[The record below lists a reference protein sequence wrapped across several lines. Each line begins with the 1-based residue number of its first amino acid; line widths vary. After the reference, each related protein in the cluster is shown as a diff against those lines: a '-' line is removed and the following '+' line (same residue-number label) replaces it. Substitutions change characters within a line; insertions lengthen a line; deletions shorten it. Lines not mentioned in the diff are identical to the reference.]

1 MSDYGGVMSRDII
14 RKILLLTI
22 GILIAYSSKSCVQQ
36 NDFLIDNGMA
46 GPFIKNMP
54 LDKALQIAQEKYTV
68 EKNTIFLEGIDY
80 LVYDIFLNAELLLKL
95 EPSYNNE
102 STLWRIWIYSDRY
115 KTNKGVGVGSTVAD
129 VLENYT
135 FDVFL
140 TEGSGHWL
148 KVKELSVGFNLDSK
162 AFTYEWLL
170 NGAKFEDIPKD
181 TEIIYII
188 P

>member
-1 MSDYGGVMSRDII
+1 M
-14 RKILLLTI
+14 RKILILTI
-22 GILIAYSSKSCVQQ
+22 GIFLTHFSKSCVQQ
-36 NDFLIDNGMA
+36 DDFLIDNGRA

-80 LVYDIFLNAELLLKL
+80 TVYDILLNSELLLKL
-95 EPSYNNE
+95 EPSFNNE
-102 STLWRIWIYSDRY
+102 GTLWRIWIYSDRY
-115 KTNKGVGVGSTVAD
+115 KTNKGIGVGSTIAD

-135 FDVFL
+135 YDSFL

-148 KVKELSVGFNLDSK
+148 KVKETNVGFSLDSK
-162 AFTYEWLL
+162 AFTYEWML
-170 NGAKFEDIPKD
+170 NGAKFENIPKD
-181 TEIIYII
+181 TKITFII